1 MIPDARKFIRFRSD
15 TVFVSVASPWEI
27 AMKSRIGKLP
37 QAADLALRFDAILL
51 QESFESL
58 PITSEHRP
66 RRITPRPA

>member
-1 MIPDARKFIRFRSD
+1 
-15 TVFVSVASPWEI
+15 
-27 AMKSRIGKLP
+27 MKSRIGKLP